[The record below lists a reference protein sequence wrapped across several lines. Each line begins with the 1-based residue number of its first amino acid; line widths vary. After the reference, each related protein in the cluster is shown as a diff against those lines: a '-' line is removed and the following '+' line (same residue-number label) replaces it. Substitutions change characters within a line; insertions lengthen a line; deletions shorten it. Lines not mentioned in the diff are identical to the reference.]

1 MQNKLFLLLFLVFL
15 TLSSCEKLNDLIHFK
30 IQNESNITI
39 PGQGTGIG
47 DLLSIPRA
55 EVQSSSEQSFRN
67 NNTRA
72 DLVKEAFLEEL
83 QLRISSPA
91 DANFDFLNDI
101 SIYISAEGE
110 KEVLLA
116 SKGSI
121 AEDGSRTIELET
133 TGVDL
138 KPYIVKDQFNI
149 RTEATTDK
157 VVDEDVEVQVNMV
170 FGVTA
175 KVF

>member
-1 MQNKLFLLLFLVFL
+1 MKDKLLALFFLMVIS
-15 TLSSCEKLNDLIHFK
+15 LSACEKLNDLIHFNIK
-30 IQNESNITI
+30 NESNITI

-47 DLLSIPRA
+47 DLLSIPRT
-55 EVQSSSEQSFRN
+55 EVQSSSEQSFQN
-67 NNTRA
+67 NNTHA
-72 DLVKEAFLEEL
+72 DLVKEAVLDEL
-83 QLRISSPA
+83 QLTISSPA

-110 KEVLLA
+110 EEVLLA
-116 SKGSI
+116 SKRSI
-121 AEDGSRTIELET
+121 VEDGSRQIELET

-138 KPYIVKDQFNI
+138 KPYIVKGQFNI

-157 VVDEDVEVQVNMV
+157 VVDEDVDVQVNMI